1 MASLKLIIVCLASD
15 HKDLV
20 FVQCGRLCLQVRNIL
35 TTKESTFLLDMDP
48 VTSLK
53 IIVFPSLEDKIFASD
68 RKGFYPTSS
77 SAFNTKGTLAN
88 RQIQNGDRIDLRK
101 LAAERKNS
109 GNKRQ
114 FSCPSIIDFNTLKSY
129 QEIRPMHK
137 PKRIFNGFFPS
148 RVRSTISVGLQGAYR
163 DGQVSQ
169 SLKSLHNFFSVDKL
183 LHCHAFVSILELHTP
198 NASFST

>member
-169 SLKSLHNFFSVDKL
+169 SLKSLHNFFSVDTL
-183 LHCHAFVSILELHTP
+183 LHCHLYQF
-198 NASFST
+198 

>member
-1 MASLKLIIVCLASD
+1 M
-15 HKDLV
+15 
-20 FVQCGRLCLQVRNIL
+20 QCGRLCLQVRNIL
-35 TTKESTFLLDMDP
+35 TTRESVFLLSMDP

-101 LAAERKNS
+101 LAAERKIS

-169 SLKSLHNFFSVDKL
+169 SLKSLSVDRL
-183 LHCHAFVSILELHTP
+183 LHCHLYQF
-198 NASFST
+198 